1 MADNKKKFF
10 LIIKPND
17 LVLKGINENYQ
28 TFFKE
33 ELFNENILEN
43 NFNILKIFL
52 DENIF
57 KLEKKYKLYVEDINL
72 IIEHKNFITI
82 NLSLIKNF
90 QNLLIQ
96 KDILKND
103 LSNIKYSVLKSNADY
118 QLAHMIINRYIVDG
132 NEFLI
137 LPEQSNKKNIF
148 IEIKFICLA
157 KNIINNFQTILSKYQ
172 ISVQNVSS
180 YEYVKS
186 FDTDPDKK
194 DCISVSADKLIQ
206 GYNSNE
212 INFIKKYPR
221 NSGLFEKFFRIFN

>member
-10 LIIKPND
+10 LIIKRNY
-17 LVLKGINENYQ
+17 LVLQGIDENYQ

-33 ELFNENILEN
+33 EFFNENILKN

-57 KLEKKYKLYVEDINL
+57 KIEKKYNLYVKDINL
-72 IIEHKNFITI
+72 IIEHENFITI

-118 QLAHMIINRYIVDG
+118 QLAHMIINKYIVDG

-137 LPEQSNKKNIF
+137 LPEQSNQKNIF
-148 IEIKFICLA
+148 IEIKFICLE

-186 FDTDPDKK
+186 FNTDQDKK

-212 INFIKKYPR
+212 INFTKKYPR
-221 NSGLFEKFFRIFN
+221 NSGLFEKFFRIFS

>member
-10 LIIKPND
+10 LIIKRNY
-17 LVLKGINENYQ
+17 LVLQGIDENYQ

-33 ELFNENILEN
+33 EFFNENILKN

-57 KLEKKYKLYVEDINL
+57 KIEKKYNLYVKDINL
-72 IIEHKNFITI
+72 IIEHENFITI

-118 QLAHMIINRYIVDG
+118 QLAHMIINKYIVDG

-137 LPEQSNKKNIF
+137 LPKQSNQKNIF
-148 IEIKFICLA
+148 IEIKFICLE

-186 FDTDPDKK
+186 FNTDQDKK

-212 INFIKKYPR
+212 INFTKKYPR
-221 NSGLFEKFFRIFN
+221 NSGLFEKFFRIFS